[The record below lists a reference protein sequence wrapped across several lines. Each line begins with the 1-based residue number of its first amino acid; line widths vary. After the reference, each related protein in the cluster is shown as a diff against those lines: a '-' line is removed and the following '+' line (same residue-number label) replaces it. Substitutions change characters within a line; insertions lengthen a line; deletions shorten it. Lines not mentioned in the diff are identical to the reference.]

1 MRSARNDVLGINA
14 LPCQKIGFCSS
25 PEMAPSRF
33 EECKS
38 DELPEAAIV
47 RLSKQLLVFHK
58 LGAV

>member
-1 MRSARNDVLGINA
+1 
-14 LPCQKIGFCSS
+14 
-25 PEMAPSRF
+25 MAHSRF

-47 RLSKQLLVFHK
+47 RLSKQLLVFQK